1 MTSLIDGMEKSWP
14 APAKLNLFLHITG
27 RREDGYHELQT
38 LFQIL
43 DWGDELRFVI
53 NDSGQVTRANNIDGV
68 PEAED
73 ICIRAAYLL

>member
-53 NDSGQVTRANNIDGV
+53 NDSGQISRAKQ
-68 PEAED
+68 
-73 ICIRAAYLL
+73 Y